1 MPWSKSNLPPA
12 AKSLKGHDVEIFI
25 AVANSTLK
33 QTGDD
38 GKAVMA
44 GLAAVKKFHTKGTMA
59 TKADFAYTP
68 SDNTSEWKL
77 NISDAR
83 HTAAAVAALGKGFR
97 GKKVSIPSEDL
108 PAVKRK
114 VAAAYHKFF
123 PDNDTPPILKSLDVK
138 INDQEVV
145 DSALFGTIISAI
157 AGFFRNKEYNDQW
170 IGQCEEY
177 AEEQLEA
184 AGLSDP
190 NEADEADETPV
201 QVVKALNADL
211 RQATYVV
218 LEPDAVDLHQDTYT
232 AEDVSKACHN
242 FWAFCQKAYLDHNAE
257 TEAATIVE
265 NYISPVDMKIGDKLV
280 QKGTWLQVWQFDETL
295 WTSVKDGTYTGVS
308 IGAYAKQEEL

>member
-38 GKAVMA
+38 GKAVKA

-59 TKADFAYTP
+59 DKANYAYTP
-68 SDNTSEWKL
+68 TDNVSDWKL
-77 NISDAR
+77 DISDAR
-83 HTAAAVAALGKGFR
+83 HTSAAVAALGKGFR
-97 GKKVSIPSEDL
+97 GKKVSIPAKDL

-114 VAAAYHKFF
+114 VAAAYRKFF

-170 IGQCEEY
+170 IDQCEEY

-190 NEADEADETPV
+190 DEVTEDDEPV
-201 QVVKALNADL
+201 VAVVKALNTEL

-218 LEPDAVDLHQDTYT
+218 LEPDTVDLHKDTYS
-232 AEDVSKACHN
+232 ADDVSAACHN
-242 FWAFCQKAYLDHNAE
+242 FWAFCQKAYLDHSAE
-257 TEAATIVE
+257 TDAATIVE
-265 NYISPVDMKIGDKLV
+265 NYIAPVDMQIGEKLV
-280 QKGTWLQVWQFDETL
+280 TKGSWIQVWQFDETL

-308 IGAYAKQEEL
+308 IGAYAKTTEL